1 MALSDIQTF
10 VIVMLENRSF
20 DHMVGYLSL
29 PGTGGAPPLDVDGL
43 RADPAWNDAVAN
55 LDGKGTPIPPF
66 RLDPLV
72 QKIVDPVHD
81 LPHIATQ
88 IATPPNSGPPAGM
101 GGFIKSYLQSKPAP
115 TDPKLVMGHYDAVGV
130 PMYDF
135 FAREFAICD
144 HWYSALPSGTQ
155 PNRLMA
161 MAGESRISDNAEFLL
176 PDQPLVYDWLNQ
188 KKIPWCSY
196 QWAGN
201 PFFTLMWAWTGKI
214 IGSLNSADNLG
225 AFRRFND
232 PQAGFW
238 QQWNDGAQIP
248 SVVFIEP
255 KYTDDVVSWAAAND
269 DHPPTGIAKGQDLVR
284 VIYQTLIANRAMW
297 ANTMMIVTYDEHGG
311 FFDHASPLGIE
322 DKEGGYPFK
331 STGVR
336 VPAFVVS
343 PHVARGQPFHGK
355 LDHTSVLRLLAD
367 RFTPGKPYSPSVAAR
382 QKELAPLSDI
392 LIPPPVVV
400 RTPAV
405 PSDVH
410 SMAFAGSAVAPVAP
424 AGPDAP
430 RETETAEAFHQL
442 ALKLARE
449 RPDLLTGPH
458 GQAFAEY
465 AADAKASAA
474 AQMAVATPATARA
487 KKPKVKRPAKSLPKA
502 KAKKAKAR
510 KPARGRSKRKTRR

>member
-1 MALSDIQTF
+1 MALSDIETF
-10 VIVMLENRSF
+10 VIVMLENRAF

-29 PGTGGAPPLDVDGL
+29 PGTGGTPPLDVDGL

-55 LDGKGTPIPPF
+55 LDAKGSPIRPF

-72 QKIVDPVHD
+72 QKIIDPVHD

-88 IATPPNSGPPAGM
+88 IATPPNSGPPAQM
-101 GGFIKSYLQSKPAP
+101 GGFIKSYLQSDTPP
-115 TDPKLVMGHYDAVGV
+115 TDPKLVMGHYDAAAV

-161 MAGESRISDNAEFLL
+161 MAGESRISDNAPFLL
-176 PDQPLVYDWLNQ
+176 PDQPLVYDWLKQNGVS
-188 KKIPWCSY
+188 WCSY

-201 PFFTLMWAWTGKI
+201 PFFTLMWAWTGTI
-214 IGSLNSADNLG
+214 IASLDSVDNLG

-232 PQAGFW
+232 PQAGLW
-238 QQWNDGAQIP
+238 QQWNDGAAIP

-255 KYTDDVVSWAAAND
+255 KYTDDVVSLAAAND
-269 DHPPTGIAKGQDLVR
+269 DHPPTGIGKGQDLVR
-284 VIYQTLIANRAMW
+284 VIYQTLIANPAMW
-297 ANTMMIVTYDEHGG
+297 AKTMMIVIYDEHGG
-311 FFDHASPLGIE
+311 FFDHAPPLAIA
-322 DKEGGYPFK
+322 DTEGGYAFK

-367 RFTPGKPYSPSVAAR
+367 RFTPGKPYSAAVAAR
-382 QKELAPLSDI
+382 QKDLAPLSDI
-392 LIPPPVVV
+392 LIPRPVVMRAPPVPGNALS
-400 RTPAV
+400 T
-405 PSDVH
+405 
-410 SMAFAGSAVAPVAP
+410 AFAASAVAPVAP

-430 RETETAEAFHQL
+430 RETETAEAIHQH
-442 ALKLARE
+442 ALQLARE
-449 RPDLLTGPH
+449 RPDLVTGPH
-458 GQAFAEY
+458 GRIFAEY
-465 AADAKASAA
+465 AAEASARVD
-474 AQMAVATPATARA
+474 AQAAVAAKPKPKA
-487 KKPKVKRPAKSLPKA
+487 KKAKA
-502 KAKKAKAR
+502 KAKKAKT
-510 KPARGRSKRKTRR
+510 PARRSSKRKTRR

>member
-1 MALSDIQTF
+1 VEHAMALSDIQTF
-10 VIVMLENRSF
+10 VIVMLENRAF

-29 PGTGGAPPLDVDGL
+29 PDSGGIPPLDVDGL

-55 LDGKGTPIPPF
+55 LDATGAPIRPF

-88 IATPPNSGPPAGM
+88 IATPPNGGPPTGM
-101 GGFIKSYLQSKPAP
+101 GGFIKSYLQSNPAP
-115 TDPKLVMGHYDAVGV
+115 TDPKLVMGHYDAAAV

-161 MAGESRISDNAEFLL
+161 MAGESRISDNVRLLL
-176 PDQPLVYDWLNQ
+176 PDQPLVYNWLNRN
-188 KKIPWCSY
+188 KISWCSY

-201 PFFTLMWAWTGKI
+201 PFFTLMGAWTGTI
-214 IGSLNSADNLG
+214 IASLNSADNLA

-238 QQWNDGAQIP
+238 QQWNAGAPIP

-255 KYTDDVVSWAAAND
+255 KYTDDVVSRAAAND

-284 VIYQTLIANRAMW
+284 VIYQTLIANPAMW

-311 FFDHASPLGIE
+311 FFDHAPPLAIQ
-322 DKEGGYPFK
+322 DMEGGYQFK

-367 RFTPGKPYSPSVAAR
+367 RFTPGKPYSPAVAAR
-382 QKELAPLSDI
+382 QKQLAPLSDI
-392 LIPPPVVV
+392 LTPPPVVA

-410 SMAFAGSAVAPVAP
+410 SMAFAASAVAPVAP

-430 RETETAEAFHQL
+430 RETETAEAFHHL

-458 GQAFAEY
+458 GRHFAEY
-465 AADAKASAA
+465 AADAKARTRAKAA
-474 AQMAVATPATARA
+474 AKVAAASRR
-487 KKPKVKRPAKSLPKA
+487 KPKT
-502 KAKKAKAR
+502 AKAR
-510 KPARGRSKRKTRR
+510 KAQRKPASRKRKARK

>member
-10 VIVMLENRSF
+10 VIVMLENRAF

-29 PGTGGAPPLDVDGL
+29 AGLDVDGL
-43 RADPAWNDAVAN
+43 RSDPAWNDAVAN
-55 LDGKGTPIPPF
+55 LDADGAPIRPF

-88 IATPPNSGPPAGM
+88 IATPPHGGPPAGM
-101 GGFIKSYLQSKPAP
+101 GGFIKSYLQSDPAP
-115 TDPKLVMGHYDAVGV
+115 TDPKLVMGHYDASAVA
-130 PMYDF
+130 MYDF

-144 HWYSALPSGTQ
+144 HWHAALPSGTQ

-161 MAGESRISDNAEFLL
+161 MAGQSRISDNVKFLL
-176 PDQPLVYDWLNQ
+176 PDQPLVYDWLKQN
-188 KKIPWCSY
+188 KIPWCSY

-201 PFFTLMWAWTGKI
+201 PFFTLMWAWTGTI
-214 IGSLNSADNLG
+214 IASLNSADNLG

-255 KYTDDVVSWAAAND
+255 KYTDDIVSWAAAND

-284 VIYQTLIANRAMW
+284 VIYQTLISNPAMW

-311 FFDHASPLGIE
+311 FFDHAPPLGIE
-322 DKEGGYPFK
+322 DTEGGYPFK
-331 STGVR
+331 TTGVR

-367 RFTPGKPYSPSVAAR
+367 RFTPGKPYSAAVAAR
-382 QKELAPLSDI
+382 QKQLAPLSDI

-400 RTPAV
+400 RAPTV

-449 RPDLLTGPH
+449 KPELLTGPH
-458 GQAFAEY
+458 GQPFAEY
-465 AADAKASAA
+465 AAGAKAIAA
-474 AQMAVATPATARA
+474 ATARA
-487 KKPKVKRPAKSLPKA
+487 KKPKAKRAARSAPKA
-502 KAKKAKAR
+502 KARAKKAKAGA
-510 KPARGRSKRKTRR
+510 PARGRGKRKTRR